1 MLAGRSVQ
9 DGQRESCS
17 QFISI
22 ENFSPSMDSDE
33 HPFLIGFDDDLVVI
47 ILEENESS
55 VRMNSLQER

>member
-1 MLAGRSVQ
+1 
-9 DGQRESCS
+9 
-17 QFISI
+17 
-22 ENFSPSMDSDE
+22 MDSDE